1 MVDRWRREFG
11 RSARLVLFYA
21 EAEANKRKA
30 MYIEPVHILLALI
43 GEEAGLKNIGCCE
56 ANLSLLRESV
66 SQLYPPVGMSY
77 VKSLEL
83 QSSASETLKDA
94 IYLKTKLGHR
104 AVGREHLLWSVCAH
118 LPAEVQKLLVDQKI
132 TRETL
137 EEYVRSV
144 N

>member
-1 MVDRWRREFG
+1 MVNRWRREFG
-11 RSARLVLFYA
+11 QPARLVLFYA
-21 EAEANKRKA
+21 EAEANKRKV

-56 ANLSLLRESV
+56 VNLSLLRESI
-66 SQLYPPVGMSY
+66 SRLYPPIGMSY

-83 QSSASETLKDA
+83 QTSATDTLRDA
-94 IYLKTKLGHR
+94 IFLKTKLGHR
-104 AVGREHLLWSVCAH
+104 AVGREHLLWSVCAY
-118 LPAEVQKLLVDQKI
+118 LPLEVHELLVDQKI

-137 EEYVRSV
+137 EKYVCSV